1 MGTPFLFRF
10 REPLATLP
18 SLLVLL
24 TLVIAGVQKA
34 TELQRRQ
41 EPQPVQIA
49 LMELPPPPVP
59 QPKVETP
66 PPPKPVP
73 LPRQQETPK
82 PVSRPTPAKPV
93 SAPVEPATPSTEAP
107 MLSAA
112 KPQPSAPAT
121 PSAAPV
127 ATPAMPAAP
136 APLTPPAPP
145 PSTANIESQYVA
157 QLRAHLNSIKRYPT
171 GREASQLRPQGRV
184 RVWFVLRRDGSVVEQ
199 GIDSSSNSMLLDD
212 AARKTINR
220 ASFTGFPDGAFGGAA
235 THRFTADLE
244 FVPG

>member
-24 TLVIAGVQKA
+24 ALVVAGVQKA
-34 TELQRRQ
+34 SELKRH
-41 EPQPVQIA
+41 EDPQPVQIA

-82 PVSRPTPAKPV
+82 PVSKPAPAKPV
-93 SAPVEPATPSTEAP
+93 SAPIEPAMPTTEAP
-107 MLSAA
+107 LLAAA

-121 PSAAPV
+121 PA
-127 ATPAMPAAP
+127 AAP
-136 APLTPPAPP
+136 AATLTRPAPPVPPAPP
-145 PSTANIESQYVA
+145 PPDTANIESQYVA

-199 GIDSSSNSMLLDD
+199 GIEGSSNSMLLDD

-220 ASFTGFPDGAFGGAA
+220 ASFTGFPEGAFGDAA
-235 THRFTADLE
+235 THRFTAELE

>member
-24 TLVIAGVQKA
+24 ALVVAGVQKA
-34 TELQRRQ
+34 TELKRH
-41 EPQPVQIA
+41 EDPQPVQIA

-59 QPKVETP
+59 QSKVDTP

-73 LPRQQETPK
+73 LPRQQETPR
-82 PVSRPTPAKPV
+82 PVSRPSPAKPV
-93 SAPVEPATPSTEAP
+93 SAPADSATPATEAP
-107 MLSAA
+107 LLSAA
-112 KPQPSAPAT
+112 KAQPSVPTT
-121 PSAAPV
+121 PTTAPV
-127 ATPAMPAAP
+127 APPAPAAP
-136 APLTPPAPP
+136 PAPPP

-199 GIDSSSNSMLLDD
+199 GIEASSNSMLLDD

-220 ASFTGFPDGAFGGAA
+220 ASFTDFPEGAFGGAA